1 MRRAVVAGGVIGLAI
16 LAIGAASLVTGAG
29 DLGDPS
35 HGGTFLALRGARL
48 AAALLCGSAL
58 AVGGVVVQGLFR
70 NPLASPS
77 LLGTTAGASFG
88 GQLALFAQAALAGF
102 LPVAP
107 EMALPVGCLAGAL
120 LALGVLLFFL
130 RRGADRIAVLL
141 IGFVLSSFFIA
152 IGSFVV
158 ALAQERHE
166 LGRAVVGFTL
176 GGLGGV
182 GFPHVRLALPLVI
195 AGLLAAFLWARPLDL
210 ILSGEEE
217 AQSLGLDVAMVR
229 RWSVIWVAV
238 LTSAAVALGGN
249 VAFVGL
255 IVPNALRRVVG
266 APHRT
271 LVVVSALGGAAF
283 VALCDLGVRV
293 MPTRSEVPLGIV
305 TGLVGAPVF
314 LWLLA
319 RARREELDG

>member
-1 MRRAVVAGGVIGLAI
+1 MRRAVVAGGTLCLIVVAV
-16 LAIGAASLVTGAG
+16 GAASLGLGAG
-29 DLGDPS
+29 DLGDPA
-35 HGGTFLALRGARL
+35 HGATFLALRGARL
-48 AAALLCGSAL
+48 SAALLCGGAL

-88 GQLALFAQAALAGF
+88 GQLALFAQAALVGV

-120 LALGVLLFFL
+120 VALGVLLAFL

-152 IGSFVV
+152 MGSFVV
-158 ALAQERHE
+158 ALAQEQHE

-182 GFPHVRLALPLVI
+182 GFAHVWLALPLVL
-195 AGLLAAFLWARPLDL
+195 AGLGAAYLWARPLDL
-210 ILSGEEE
+210 VLSGEDE
-217 AQSLGLDVAMVR
+217 AASLGLDVPMVR

-255 IVPNALRRVVG
+255 VVPNALRRVVG
-266 APHRT
+266 APHRP
-271 LVVVSALGGAAF
+271 LVVVSAIGGAAF
-283 VALCDLGVRV
+283 VALCDLGVRAL
-293 MPTRSEVPLGIV
+293 PTRTEVPLGIV